1 MFPILAELGP
11 VTIRMYGVMI
21 AIGMF
26 FGLMY
31 FVRRGRVRGL
41 PENRVLDMAFWAV
54 LAGFAGAR
62 LLYVAF
68 NAGYFAANPVDIFK
82 VWEGGLVFYGGL
94 IVGAAAVLV
103 FTSRYP
109 DLRLWTV
116 ADLFGP
122 ALALVHGFGRLGCF
136 FAGCCYG
143 RECTAPWAVT
153 FSHPA
158 SLAPLG
164 IPRHPAQLYEAAGL
178 FALFFILD
186 RHERR
191 AHTPGATFG
200 WYLVSYA
207 VLRFAVECIRGDE
220 RGGMFAAL
228 SPGQLIS
235 VVMLTGGIIILWM
248 KNRQPR

>member
-11 VTIRMYGVMI
+11 VTIRMYGLLI
-21 AIGMF
+21 AVGMF

-31 FVRRGRVRGL
+31 FVRGGRARGL
-41 PENRVLDMAFWAV
+41 AENLILDMAFWAV

-68 NAGYFAANPVDIFK
+68 NAAYFAANPVEIFK
-82 VWEGGLVFYGGL
+82 IWEGGLVFYGGL
-94 IVGAAAVLV
+94 AAGAAAALV
-103 FTSRYP
+103 FTARHP
-109 DLRLWTV
+109 EMRLWAI

-122 ALALVHGFGRLGCF
+122 ALALVHGFGRIGCF

-143 RECTAPWAVT
+143 RECSLPWAVT
-153 FSHPA
+153 FSNPL

-178 FALFFILD
+178 FALFLILD
-186 RHERR
+186 RHQRSQHP
-191 AHTPGATFG
+191 AGTTFG
-200 WYLVSYA
+200 WYLIVYA
-207 VLRFAVECIRGDE
+207 ALRFLVEFIRGDE
-220 RGGMFAAL
+220 RGAGVAFL

-235 VVMLTGGIIILWM
+235 VILLAAGMVILWM